1 MAQVQTP
8 AVAVPSVRPAMQSAL
23 ILALVSVLLVAAI
36 AIALLASGT
45 LAFRAGPRAGDVGS
59 PEWVTF
65 RAGERAPLPA
75 VTLDPASQGSV
86 SSQQMVDF
94 RRCEREGC

>member
-8 AVAVPSVRPAMQSAL
+8 AVAVPAVRPAMQSTF
-23 ILALVSVLLVAAI
+23 IIALVSLLLVAAI
-36 AIALLASGT
+36 AVALLASGT
-45 LAFRAGPRAGDVGS
+45 LAFRTGPRAGDVGS
-59 PEWVTF
+59 PQWITF

-75 VTLDPASQGSV
+75 VTIGSGSQSSV
-86 SSQQMVDF
+86 SSGPMVDF